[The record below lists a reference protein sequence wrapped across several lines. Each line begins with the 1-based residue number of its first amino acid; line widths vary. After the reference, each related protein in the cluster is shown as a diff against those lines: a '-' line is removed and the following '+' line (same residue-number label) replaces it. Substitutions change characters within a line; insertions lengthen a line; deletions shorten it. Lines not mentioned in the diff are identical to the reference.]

1 MEKSALA
8 LEAVTKAYGREK
20 AVDGVTL
27 DLAPGERL
35 ALLGHNGAGKTTLL
49 KLALGLTRADGG
61 TVRTLGCI
69 PGGPGWTE
77 AKRSIGFLPES
88 VAFLGS
94 MTGRETI
101 RFYGRLKGVGRAAC
115 GEALAQVGLE
125 AAAGK
130 RLKTYSKGMRQRL
143 GFAQAI
149 LGAPRLLILDE
160 PTGGLDPDSRHAF
173 HATLGELAGRGT
185 AIILSSHVLT
195 EVEAGTDRVAIMRQG
210 RLAACGT
217 ADELKREAGLAV
229 TIRVTVCP
237 GGGARLASALGG
249 NLATRI
255 NDHGIEFRCSAGEKR
270 ALIKRILGAGD
281 VIEDIEIVP
290 PGLDAVY
297 ARFGGAERESAP

>member
-1 MEKSALA
+1 MEGPALA
-8 LEAVTKAYGREK
+8 LEAVVKAYGREK

-61 TVRTLGCI
+61 AVTTLGCT
-69 PGGPGWTE
+69 PGSQAWTA

-115 GEALAQVGLE
+115 EDALAHVGLAG
-125 AAAGK
+125 AARK
-130 RLKTYSKGMRQRL
+130 PVKTYSKGMRQRL

-149 LGAPRLLILDE
+149 LGSPQLLILDE
-160 PTGGLDPDSRHAF
+160 PTGGLDPESRHDF
-173 HATLGELAGRGT
+173 HATLRALAGQGT

-195 EVEAGTDRVAIMRQG
+195 EVEAGTDRVAIVRHG

-217 ADELKREAGLAV
+217 ADELKRKAGLAV
-229 TIRVTVCP
+229 TIRVAVRP

-249 NLATRI
+249 NVATRI
-255 NDHGIEFRCSAGEKR
+255 NDHAVELRCAASEKR
-270 ALIKRILGAGD
+270 ALIQRILGAGD
-281 VIEDIEIVP
+281 EIEDIEIVP

-297 ARFGGAERESAP
+297 ARFGGAGRESAQ